1 MIMRSDRP
9 AGRQAKG
16 AYAPLSYL
24 ELYPLRVI
32 VIYCIS
38 IQLQE
43 TQIMG
48 FPSPAADYTEK
59 PLSLD
64 ALCIHKPHATYFM
77 RAGQAYLRAGIQKGA
92 TLVVDASVKP
102 FDGSI
107 VIVALGG
114 EFVVKRLRL
123 HPAPVL
129 MPVDYAGT
137 PVPIDLDDMD
147 ENNATRIFG
156 VMTYC
161 VNDMR
166 TGEFDDTPYGIDG

>member
-1 MIMRSDRP
+1 
-9 AGRQAKG
+9 
-16 AYAPLSYL
+16 
-24 ELYPLRVI
+24 
-32 VIYCIS
+32 
-38 IQLQE
+38 
-43 TQIMG
+43 MG

-102 FDGSI
+102 CDGSI

-123 HPAPVL
+123 HPAPAL
-129 MPVDYAGT
+129 LPLDYTGT
-137 PVPIDLDDMD
+137 PVPIDLDDITFSFMSED
-147 ENNATRIFG
+147 SLKESIGYIFLLFCG
-156 VMTYC
+156 SLYLTLTGLCPIVMNIFKKLFKTLR
-161 VNDMR
+161 VQK
-166 TGEFDDTPYGIDG
+166 

>member
-1 MIMRSDRP
+1 MIMRSKK
-9 AGRQAKG
+9 ASSETSKG
-16 AYAPLSYL
+16 GVCPFVVSGALPSTCDSPI
-24 ELYPLRVI
+24 LYG
-32 VIYCIS
+32 YTAE
-38 IQLQE
+38 E

-59 PLSLD
+59 PISLD

-102 FDGSI
+102 CDGSI

-166 TGEFDDTPYGIDG
+166 TGEFDDTPYGLDG

>member
-1 MIMRSDRP
+1 
-9 AGRQAKG
+9 
-16 AYAPLSYL
+16 
-24 ELYPLRVI
+24 
-32 VIYCIS
+32 
-38 IQLQE
+38 
-43 TQIMG
+43 MG

-64 ALCIHKPHATYFM
+64 ALCIHKPAATYFM

-92 TLVVDASVKP
+92 TLVVDSSAKAC
-102 FDGSI
+102 DGSI

-123 HPAPVL
+123 HPAPAL
-129 MPVDYAGT
+129 LPLDYAGT

-166 TGEFDDTPYGIDG
+166 TGEFDDTPYGLEG